1 MIEEIIMALRGL
13 VVRGLVR
20 ATKDDGQAQTID
32 VQTHE
37 GVVRSAVEVLQPFGL
52 AAVPPA
58 GAMTVV
64 LAIGG
69 DQGDMVALPLAA
81 PGTRFGKLTAGQVV
95 LYDAAGNRVALLADG
110 TVEIHA
116 ATRVV
121 VKAPELKVEGNIV
134 ATGNI
139 SDPAG
144 SMAEMRTRYNSH
156 THGGAGP
163 SPLMD

>member
-1 MIEEIIMALRGL
+1 MAMRGL
-13 VVRGLVR
+13 VVRGLVGT
-20 ATKDDGQAQTID
+20 TKDDGQTQTVD
-32 VQTHE
+32 VTTHE
-37 GVVRSAVEVLQPFGL
+37 GITRSAVEVLQPFGL

-64 LAIGG
+64 IAIGG
-69 DQGDMVALPLAA
+69 DQGDMMALPLAA
-81 PGTRFGKLTAGQVV
+81 PGTRFGNLAAGQVV
-95 LYDAAGNRVALLADG
+95 VYDAAGNRVALLADG

-121 VKAPELKVEGNIV
+121 VKAPELRVEGNIV

-144 SMAEMRTRYNSH
+144 SMAEMRTKYNAH
-156 THGGAGP
+156 THGGPGP